1 MNSKNTLSITEA
13 RKKIFNIAD
22 DVQKGNNYY
31 FLTER
36 GRAKAVIMS
45 VDEFDS
51 WQETMEVI
59 KDFPNLKKD
68 IKEAQKDYKSG
79 NYITLEKLL
88 AKEGF
93 VLADKGKKEYVQNS
107 NTKKRAKRSEKN

>member
-13 RKKIFNIAD
+13 RKRIFNITD
-22 DVQKGNNYY
+22 EVQKENGYY
-31 FLTER
+31 ILTEK

-51 WQETMEVI
+51 WQETIEVM
-59 KDFPNLKKD
+59 KDFPDLEKDVKKA
-68 IKEAQKDYKSG
+68 KKDYKNG
-79 NYITLEKLL
+79 NYITMEKLL
-88 AKEGF
+88 AKEGL

-107 NTKKRAKRSEKN
+107 NTKKRAKRFKKN

>member
-1 MNSKNTLSITEA
+1 MNSRNTLSVTEA

-22 DVQKGNNYY
+22 DVQKGSNYY

-45 VDEFDS
+45 ADEFDS
-51 WQETMEVI
+51 WQETMEVTRN
-59 KDFPNLKKD
+59 FPNLKND
-68 IKEAQKDYKSG
+68 TKEAQKNYKSG
-79 NYITLEKLL
+79 NYIILEKLL

-93 VLADKGKKEYVQNS
+93 VLVDKGKKEYVQNS
-107 NTKKRAKRSEKN
+107 NTKKRAKRFKKN